1 MLHSDCSNSRMM
13 PPDGSDGKNPMM
25 NIVSAGSITTIGF
38 GGRLIDYAML
48 EALRAAV
55 NAAEEDANV
64 RALVLDCASDGDHW
78 TDMGEWPARLAHR
91 RPEGSHGPGPVV
103 EQDAIKALRGFM
115 KPTLALMHDNVLG
128 LAFDLACVCD
138 IRLASSSARIGDP
151 RIRQGR
157 AAATGIAY
165 LLPKLIGQSQ
175 AMRVLLLGEVLDAA
189 EARRIQLV
197 HEVVDEAGFDAR
209 ADELAA
215 EIANLPTRAWEI
227 HKLQVLPQL
236 DLPFDAAM
244 VHSLGVRQT
253 HVIEDRLEGMKAW
266 RERRPP
272 EFKGR

>member
-1 MLHSDCSNSRMM
+1 MLEVHASG
-13 PPDGSDGKNPMM
+13 P
-25 NIVSAGSITTIGF
+25 VTTIGL
-38 GGRLIDYAML
+38 GGRLIDFDTL
-48 EALRAAV
+48 EGIRDAV
-55 NAAEEDANV
+55 NAAADDEGI
-64 RALVLDCASDGDHW
+64 RALVLDCRSAGDDW
-78 TDMGEWPARLAHR
+78 TNMGEWPRRLAHR
-91 RPEGSHGPGPVV
+91 RPEGSHGPGPLP
-103 EQDAIKALRGFM
+103 EQDAIKALRAFM
-115 KPTLALMHDNVLG
+115 KPTLALLHGEVLG
-128 LAFDLACVCD
+128 LALDLACVCD
-138 IRLASSSARIGDP
+138 IRLASATARIGDP

-175 AMRVLLLGEVLDAA
+175 AMRILLLGEILDAA
-189 EARRIQLV
+189 EAKRIQLV
-197 HEVVDEAGFDAR
+197 HEVADDEAFDAR
-209 ADELAA
+209 AREFAEQLAK
-215 EIANLPTRAWEI
+215 LPTRAWEV